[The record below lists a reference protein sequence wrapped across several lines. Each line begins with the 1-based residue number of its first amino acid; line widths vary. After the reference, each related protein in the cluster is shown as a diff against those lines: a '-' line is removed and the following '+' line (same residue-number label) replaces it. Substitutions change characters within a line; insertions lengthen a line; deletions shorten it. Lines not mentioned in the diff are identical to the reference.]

1 MVKEKFLISLILG
14 LSIIGLLTLYLAI
27 SLINPVEIKI
37 KDIKEP
43 MTGNLVKITGK
54 IESFKKSN
62 TGNIYLNVSDDTGE
76 ITVPLIGNLGKKFSN
91 ITKGEKVEI
100 VGIITEY
107 KDTLEVLPR
116 SEKDV
121 VIG

>member
-1 MVKEKFLISLILG
+1 MIKEKLLIGLILG
-14 LSIIGLLTLYLAI
+14 LSIIGLLTLYFAI
-27 SLINPVEIKI
+27 SLINPIEIKI

-54 IESFKKSN
+54 IESFKKSKD
-62 TGNIYLNVSDDTGE
+62 NIYLNVSDDTGG
-76 ITVPLIGNLGKKFSN
+76 ITVPLLRGLGQRFSN
-91 ITKGEKVEI
+91 ITKGGKAEI
-100 VGIITEY
+100 VGIVTEY

>member
-62 TGNIYLNVSDDTGE
+62 TGNIYLNVSDDTGG